1 MTVAE
6 TLHSG
11 ATAAS
16 DKARH
21 ALETARDGAGKA
33 LETARDGT
41 ERAVET
47 VRDSTGKAVE
57 AVREGAGKAID
68 TTSHAAQDLG
78 ERAAAAIEKSPLGV
92 LVGGLAIGML
102 TGSLLPRTSGEARLL
117 APVGRRLTDTAKGAV
132 DAAKDTARSEFDGL
146 GLSRNAA
153 KDQVGKLL
161 GGVINAL
168 AAAGT
173 AAMTANAAQA
183 EASKSEAAKSD
194 ATKSG
199 QGSTPSGNTSATST
213 QPKPQGDAK
222 SGTSTN

>member
-6 TLHSG
+6 TLHSD

-194 ATKSG
+194 ATKSV

>member
-21 ALETARDGAGKA
+21 A

-92 LVGGLAIGML
+92 LVGGLALGML

-146 GLSRNAA
+146 GLSRHAA

-183 EASKSEAAKSD
+183 EAAKSEAS
-194 ATKSG
+194 KSG

>member
-68 TTSHAAQDLG
+68 TTAVT
-78 ERAAAAIEKSPLGV
+78 AAIAAGSDPFQPFDDAL
-92 LVGGLAIGML
+92 LAIRL
-102 TGSLLPRTSGEARLL
+102 VDRTVQSTYG
-117 APVGRRLTDTAKGAV
+117 
-132 DAAKDTARSEFDGL
+132 
-146 GLSRNAA
+146 
-153 KDQVGKLL
+153 
-161 GGVINAL
+161 
-168 AAAGT
+168 AGT
-173 AAMTANAAQA
+173 
-183 EASKSEAAKSD
+183 KFV
-194 ATKSG
+194 ATNRPLRLPAG
-199 QGSTPSGNTSATST
+199 RDPRQQRLAGELHRRD
-213 QPKPQGDAK
+213 PQR
-222 SGTSTN
+222 

>member
-1 MTVAE
+1 
-6 TLHSG
+6 
-11 ATAAS
+11 
-16 DKARH
+16 
-21 ALETARDGAGKA
+21 
-33 LETARDGT
+33 
-41 ERAVET
+41 
-47 VRDSTGKAVE
+47 
-57 AVREGAGKAID
+57 
-68 TTSHAAQDLG
+68 
-78 ERAAAAIEKSPLGV
+78 
-92 LVGGLAIGML
+92 
-102 TGSLLPRTSGEARLL
+102 LLPRTSGEARLL

-146 GLSRNAA
+146 GLSRHAA

-183 EASKSEAAKSD
+183 ETAKAD

-213 QPKPQGDAK
+213 QAKPQGDAK